1 MASLRTRVSPPSFNM
16 VQERNAEAVAIAAE
30 AQELHGMFRDLAVL
44 VQEQSKQ
51 LDVVETQVDAAHTA
65 VKAGNSELREASKLQ
80 GALTKKVVCFSVLI
94 RAWGGGGLFCAWA
107 QDRAFA
113 IAATPVTVIV
123 VAIIA
128 VPVIITQA
136 PHW

>member
-1 MASLRTRVSPPSFNM
+1 M
-16 VQERNAEAVAIAAE
+16 QERNAEAVAIAAE

-51 LDVVETQVDAAHTA
+51 LDVVETQVDETHTA

-94 RAWGGGGLFCAWA
+94 RAWGGGGGL
-107 QDRAFA
+107 RASGRRKRLPFN
-113 IAATPVTVIV
+113 IAAPLAVLV